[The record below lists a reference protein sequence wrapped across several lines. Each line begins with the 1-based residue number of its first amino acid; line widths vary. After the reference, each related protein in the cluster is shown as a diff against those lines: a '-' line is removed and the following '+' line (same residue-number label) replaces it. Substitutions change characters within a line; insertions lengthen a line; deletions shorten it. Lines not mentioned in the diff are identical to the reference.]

1 MGEPLRNDRVRDPAA
16 EAAGL
21 RQAAT
26 GGLATDRRRGSGLSA
41 LGPPSWLLLGVSLL
55 AGVVL
60 PGCPTRDETGPV
72 KVVVTDEKTGGAPMA
87 QADIERAARVE
98 GELVWYTSTPDRA
111 ANAFLEAFGK
121 KHPFLKPR
129 LRRAG
134 TFETVTKIEEE
145 IKSGTVSADVLH
157 VLDVGAF
164 IDLRRRG
171 ELLPYSSPEEASI
184 REEFQEP
191 GCWWAMRLVDIG
203 MAYDPKTLS
212 PEKAPK
218 AWEDLL
224 RPEFAGKIGFKDAAT
239 AGTAYAE
246 YFLLRERFGTSFWE
260 RVAQQKPRI
269 YRSADDVMEGLRQ
282 GEILVAGEMA
292 GYAIYGAAQSGRPMV
307 GVWPTEG
314 VPFIPGPIAIMA
326 RAPHPNAAK
335 LFVDFGLSREGQ
347 DLCQQLMGT
356 YSARKDVAPLKGQ
369 PPLSAFHLLTPT
381 SGWEDY
387 LQKQGQL
394 RGEFADLFHS
404 GSE

>member
-1 MGEPLRNDRVRDPAA
+1 VWEPVKSDGTPDPAA
-16 EAAGL
+16 QASGPEETAAGGP
-21 RQAAT
+21 AT
-26 GGLATDRRRGSGLSA
+26 ERRRASRLSA
-41 LGPPSWLLLGVSLL
+41 LGFPTSLLLGPALL
-55 AGVVL
+55 AAAL
-60 PGCPTRDETGPV
+60 SGCPARDETGPV

-98 GELVWYTSTPDRA
+98 RELVWYTSTPDKA
-111 ANAFLEAFGK
+111 ATAFLEAFRK

-145 IKSGTVSADVLH
+145 LKTGTVGADVLH

-171 ELLPYSSPEEASI
+171 ELLPYSSVDEASI
-184 REEFQEP
+184 REQFQEP
-191 GCWWAMRLVDIG
+191 GYWWAMRLVAMG
-203 MAYDPKTLS
+203 MAYDPKMLP
-212 PEKAPK
+212 PERAPK

-224 RPEFAGKIGFKDAAT
+224 RPDFTGKIGFKDAAT

-246 YFLLRERFGTSFWE
+246 FFLLRERFGTHFWE
-260 RVAQQKPRI
+260 RMARQKPRI
-269 YRSADDVMEGLRQ
+269 YRSADDVMDGLRR

-292 GYAIYGAAQSGRPMV
+292 GYAIYRAAQSGRPVV

-335 LFVDFGLSREGQ
+335 LFVDFALSREGQ
-347 DLCQQLMGT
+347 ELCQQLMGT

-369 PPLSAFHLLTPT
+369 RPLSTFHLLTPA

-394 RGEFADLFHS
+394 RGEFEDLFHS
-404 GSE
+404 GSD